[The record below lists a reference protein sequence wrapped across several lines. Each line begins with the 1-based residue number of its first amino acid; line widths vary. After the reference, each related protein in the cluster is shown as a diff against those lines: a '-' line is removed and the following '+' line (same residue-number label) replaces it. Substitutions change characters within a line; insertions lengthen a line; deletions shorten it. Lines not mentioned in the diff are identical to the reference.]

1 MLDLLSALGL
11 VFVLEGALYAL
22 FPDGMKRM
30 MAQVITLPSSSLRSA
45 GLLAAGLG
53 ILVLWMVRS

>member
-1 MLDLLSALGL
+1 MRDLLAALAL

-30 MAQVITLPSSSLRSA
+30 IATTNKQ
-45 GLLAAGLG
+45 
-53 ILVLWMVRS
+53 